1 MNIQPEKKSPPITLR
16 ITEKTKRLDV
26 WLAAQLPNLTRSRI
40 SELIRQGHIRLNQK
54 TTKPAQPLSA
64 GDTVSVY
71 IPEPQPLQKP
81 APENI
86 PLDILYEDE
95 HITAINKPPGLI
107 VHPGAGNHH
116 GTLVSALLHHY
127 QNQLSTIGGVLRP
140 GIVHRLDKDTSG
152 ILLIA
157 RNDAAHQ
164 VLARLFHT
172 RRVEKHYIA
181 LCARAPQPA
190 CGKWNGPIGRHPVER
205 KKMTITTK
213 GRPATTLYRTLETNR
228 DAALLHMQIL
238 TGRTHQI
245 RVHATHAG
253 CPLLGDP
260 LYGRQHSLASRTMLH
275 AACIRLPHPINQKPL
290 ELHAPIPGDF
300 LQQMRQL
307 NLTIPQE
314 KIHAQL
320 LPLDHPP

>member
-26 WLAAQLPNLTRSRI
+26 WLAAQLPNLTRSRVA
-40 SELIRQGHIRLNQK
+40 ELIRQGHILLNQK
-54 TTKPAQPLSA
+54 TTKPAQPLSV

-71 IPEPQPLQKP
+71 IPEPQPLQTP
-81 APENI
+81 TPENI

-127 QNQLSTIGGVLRP
+127 RNNLSTIGGVLRP

-152 ILLIA
+152 VLLIA
-157 RNDAAHQ
+157 RTDTAHQ
-164 VLARLFHT
+164 ALSRCFST
-172 RRVEKHYIA
+172 RRVQKHYLAI
-181 LCARAPQPA
+181 CASAPRSPS
-190 CGKWNGPIGRHPVER
+190 GKWDGPIARHPIDR
-205 KKMTITTK
+205 KKMTIGPT
-213 GRPATTLYRTLETNR
+213 GRPATTLYRILEKT
-228 DAALLHMQIL
+228 DQATLLHLQIL

-260 LYGRQHSLASRTMLH
+260 IYGRHHSRAPRTMLH
-275 AACIRLPHPINQKPL
+275 AARIVLAHPIRAKHL
-290 ELHAPIPGDF
+290 DFTAPIPDDF
-300 LQQMRQL
+300 LRQMQQL
-307 NLTIPQE
+307 NFTISPKQ
-314 KIHAQL
+314 IFAQL
-320 LPLDHPP
+320 SRLDTAS